1 MENRFN
7 NRDFEQF
14 VKQSADQYRMFPS
27 EKVWSG
33 IHNTLHTRRRWYGIG
48 LSLLL
53 LTTAAVTWIMLLSPS
68 SKQEQLAST
77 SVTATTKE
85 FIEQEYE
92 IPELVIAPVK
102 AINNKPSFVAS
113 PDNQQENL
121 FLADAG
127 TPVISSNDLFI
138 TSAENKVIADEL
150 TLPLPVNA
158 TNVSNHPPVAINNN
172 KAGVAISKKQASPI
186 VTSAQ
191 PDVLPIAATNKT
203 LEKTNAELP
212 ISIIDSD
219 NYSKEKE
226 EVKQAITT
234 EEKSLLEK
242 NDIYPLTIESVT
254 NSYIRLGKKR
264 KASWEIYFLP
274 TISYRKLSENK
285 NFLLN
290 SQANNAPAN
299 NSINENINDVVTH
312 KPDVGLE
319 AGFNVGFPISKNL
332 KFTTGLQLNVSK
344 YDIKAYPYQREDARI
359 ALSYDYGRTSVST
372 IQTNYRAQ
380 ESYTKPHWLSNYY
393 VSASLPIGAEL
404 KVARLKS
411 NNGYLGIGGTI
422 QPTYTLIDRAYII
435 STDFKNYAKL
445 PSLTR
450 DWNLNSSFE
459 IFAGYST
466 KKLDWKIGPQI
477 RYQVLS
483 SFYKKYPV
491 KEHLMNY
498 GLKVAVVINK

>member
-27 EKVWSG
+27 EKVWNS

-53 LTTAAVTWIMLLSPS
+53 VTTAAVTWIMLISPS
-68 SKQEQLAST
+68 SRQEQLAST
-77 SVTATTKE
+77 LITTTSNE
-85 FIEQEYE
+85 FIEQEFKTQE
-92 IPELVIAPVK
+92 IVIAPK
-102 AINNKPSFVAS
+102 KITIIKPTYIAS
-113 PDNQQENL
+113 PDNLQENL
-121 FLADAG
+121 FLAETG
-127 TPVISSNDLFI
+127 TPVTSSDDIYTTSADENLIPEAVALPAPVTATKVSNDPTI
-138 TSAENKVIADEL
+138 
-150 TLPLPVNA
+150 
-158 TNVSNHPPVAINNN
+158 AINRS
-172 KAGVAISKKQASPI
+172 KTSSVISKKQAAP
-186 VTSAQ
+186 VVKSAN
-191 PDVLPIAATNKT
+191 PDVLPVASINIAPETTSSNLT
-203 LEKTNAELP
+203 
-212 ISIIDSD
+212 ISIIDSEEPS
-219 NYSKEKE
+219 NEEEKPSN
-226 EVKQAITT
+226 AA
-234 EEKSLLEK
+234 EEKSLVEK
-242 NDIYPLTIESVT
+242 NELYPLTIESVT
-254 NSYIRLGKKR
+254 NSYIKLGKKR

-285 NFLLN
+285 NFLLK

-319 AGFNVGFPISKNL
+319 AGLNVGFPISKNL

-359 ALSYDYGRTSVST
+359 ALSSDFGRTSVST

-404 KVARLKS
+404 KIARLKS

-466 KKLDWKIGPQI
+466 KKLDWKIGPQV

-483 SFYKKYPV
+483 SFYKRYPV

-498 GLKVAVVINK
+498 GLKLAVILNK